1 MHRTHVYMYKNIST
15 RRQPELLS
23 PVAHFVSQ
31 GVRRFFFFISLNSSP
46 SQYRCKSSKIFVF
59 LIDNVRRCRYA
70 CIPVRTYIACYAFFS
85 AKKITEKLSRMRYLF
100 HSFLSTLP
108 LYGYSFIILL
118 FYSLFLSTLQLC
130 SCSCKSSNIFV
141 FPIENVPPFRNAYC
155 MLLRVFLV

>member
-1 MHRTHVYMYKNIST
+1 MYICIRTSLQDVNRSFSHLWPISF
-15 RRQPELLS
+15 RK
-23 PVAHFVSQ
+23 VSE
-31 GVRRFFFFISLNSSP
+31 
-46 SQYRCKSSKIFVF
+46 
-59 LIDNVRRCRYA
+59 D
-70 CIPVRTYIACYAFFS
+70 FFS
-85 AKKITEKLSRMRYLF
+85 SFLSTLPLRSTGAKVRKFLYFSSTTFDDVDTRVYRSGHILHVMHFSAQKKITEKLSRMRYLF